1 MEYKDGQN
9 AMVVKLDDR
18 LVSLMERIY
27 LTELVHRNGFTTTD
41 IIILLFILI
50 QQYLLWDQ
58 IVKLPLW

>member
-9 AMVVKLDDR
+9 AMVVKLNDR

>member
-9 AMVVKLDDR
+9 AMVVKLNDR

-41 IIILLFILI
+41 IIILLSILI
-50 QQYLLWDQ
+50 RQYLLWDQ
-58 IVKLPLW
+58 IVKLSLW

>member
-9 AMVVKLDDR
+9 GMVVKLNDR

-41 IIILLFILI
+41 IIILLSILI